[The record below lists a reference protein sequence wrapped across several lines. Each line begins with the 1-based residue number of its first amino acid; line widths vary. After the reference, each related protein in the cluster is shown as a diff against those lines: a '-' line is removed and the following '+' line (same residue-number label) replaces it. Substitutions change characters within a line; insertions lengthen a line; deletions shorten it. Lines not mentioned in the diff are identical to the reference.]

1 MQPLDKVIHKPFK
14 KYNREESNTWMVA
27 HQQGD
32 EPARVDIAT
41 QILCVWDRVSTA
53 TIINIWKSIGSHPMN
68 LPK

>member
-32 EPARVDIAT
+32 KPARVDIAT
-41 QILCVWDRVSTA
+41 
-53 TIINIWKSIGSHPMN
+53 
-68 LPK
+68 